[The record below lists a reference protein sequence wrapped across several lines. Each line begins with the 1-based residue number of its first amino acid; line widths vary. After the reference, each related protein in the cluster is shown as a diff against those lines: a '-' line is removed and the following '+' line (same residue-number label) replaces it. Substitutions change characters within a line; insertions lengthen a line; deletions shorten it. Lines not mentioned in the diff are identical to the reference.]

1 MREIGEEVYIVFFL
15 YINFAYTPNNP
26 LPRTLG
32 HGLLFRD
39 FRGGGGYR
47 CGGTAAWWIAEGAKR
62 TPKNVEIG
70 KLGHP
75 RNGKIT
81 IFALA

>member
-32 HGLLFRD
+32 HGLLFCD
-39 FRGGGGYR
+39 FRGGGYR
-47 CGGTAAWWIAEGAKR
+47 CGGTAAWRIAEVAKR
-62 TPKNVEIG
+62 TPKNAEIG
-70 KLGHP
+70 KLGHL
-75 RNGKIT
+75 RNVKIT